1 MLEAADAVV
10 HVAVRG
16 RVAVIHA
23 RQLLLR
29 VLLLWLLLW
38 LLLLVEGRQ
47 LLLLQDAG

>member
-1 MLEAADAVV
+1 
-10 HVAVRG
+10 VAIRG
-16 RVAVIHA
+16 RAAVIHA

-29 VLLLWLLLW
+29 VLLLW